1 MRLAD
6 TKSAIV
12 SLSAAERL
20 AARGL
25 RPGLPPLLLELPA
38 VIFFMHASLRTPLIL
53 IRMMLY
59 SATNVIDLWQ
69 AIEEYGASFE
79 EGVHARSCIRK
90 TVQGNGQSAR
100 QASVDRGK
108 IYFADRAA
116 FKSRAVALE
125 MVAAVRFRASCGRPG
140 DDRAWRR
147 PPGHGPQQSRP
158 RWRSLRD
165 THFVGGR

>member
-1 MRLAD
+1 MLLNYGKQS
-6 TKSAIV
+6 KSM
-12 SLSAAERL
+12 
-20 AARGL
+20 GL
-25 RPGLPPLLLELPA
+25 VL
-38 VIFFMHASLRTPLIL
+38 
-53 IRMMLY
+53 
-59 SATNVIDLWQ
+59 
-69 AIEEYGASFE
+69 E

-116 FKSRAVALE
+116 FKGRAVALE

-140 DDRAWRR
+140 NDRAWRR

-165 THFVGGR
+165 TPFVGGNSIFEWSRSSAGASPFHAG